1 MKKSDRF
8 ISIIFLVFI
17 VLILI
22 GLFSNVRWGSRTIS
36 VEGKG
41 NIAVIDIKGMLV
53 SAENIATQ
61 INKYRRE
68 SSIKGF
74 LIRIDSPGGGS
85 AAFQEIY
92 TEIKR
97 VRDSG
102 KPVVASIA
110 TVGASGG
117 YYAALGATKIIANPS
132 SILGSIGVIV
142 DFPVAVGLLEKIG
155 IDVQTVKSGDFKDVG
170 SPYREFT
177 AEDKAQ
183 LEIVVQDIYNQF
195 VNTVALERGIDKKE
209 LLKISDG
216 RIFTGSQAKECGLID
231 TLGTFEDAIQMI
243 GDMAGIEGQPKL
255 VFPQKQK
262 ITLFDLLFSDIEEV
276 FSLVVTTP
284 TLNYLWR

>member
-1 MKKSDRF
+1 LKKSDRF